1 MKYVGYLT
9 TFIAAVVAAVGLSIF
24 SMGVMAE
31 QQEQQQPAK
40 ESVDQ
45 SSICVAV
52 SDEQALGCPEGGLFL
67 ARLVISENDLQ
78 NPLLLENR
86 VLNTMALFCDTN
98 FEIEH
103 TSTGVLCVLTHERVG
118 MPAEDVNAI
127 EAAEEQ
133 SAAEQPVAE
142 ESVED

>member
-9 TFIAAVVAAVGLSIF
+9 TFVAAVVVAVGLSVF

-52 SDEQALGCPEGGLFL
+52 SDEQALECPEGSLFL

-98 FEIEH
+98 FEIEY

-127 EAAEEQ
+127 EAVEE
-133 SAAEQPVAE
+133 SSVE
-142 ESVED
+142 EDSVED

>member
-9 TFIAAVVAAVGLSIF
+9 TFVAAVVAAVGLSVF

-31 QQEQQQPAK
+31 QQQQPAK

-45 SSICVAV
+45 SSVCVAV
-52 SDEQALGCPEGGLFL
+52 SDEQALECPEGGLFL
-67 ARLVISENDLQ
+67 ARLVVNENDLQ

-98 FEIEH
+98 FEIQH
-103 TSTGVLCVLTHERVG
+103 TSTGVLCVLTLERVG

-127 EAAEEQ
+127 EAVEEE
-133 SAAEQPVAE
+133 SVAE
-142 ESVED
+142 EPVED

>member
-9 TFIAAVVAAVGLSIF
+9 TFVAAVVAAVGLSVF

-31 QQEQQQPAK
+31 QQQQPAK

-45 SSICVAV
+45 SSVCVAV
-52 SDEQALGCPEGGLFL
+52 SDEQALECPEGGLFL
-67 ARLVISENDLQ
+67 ARLVVSENDLQ

-98 FEIEH
+98 FEIQH
-103 TSTGVLCVLTHERVG
+103 TNTGVLCVLTHERVG

-127 EAAEEQ
+127 EAVEEE
-133 SAAEQPVAE
+133 SVAE
-142 ESVED
+142 EPVED

>member
-9 TFIAAVVAAVGLSIF
+9 TFVAAVVAAVGLSVF

-31 QQEQQQPAK
+31 QQQQPAK

-45 SSICVAV
+45 SSVCVAV
-52 SDEQALGCPEGGLFL
+52 SDEQALECPEGGLFL
-67 ARLVISENDLQ
+67 ARLVVSENDLQ

-98 FEIEH
+98 FEIQH
-103 TSTGVLCVLTHERVG
+103 TNTGVLCVLTHERVG

-133 SAAEQPVAE
+133 PVAE

>member
-9 TFIAAVVAAVGLSIF
+9 TFVAAVVAAVGLSVF

-45 SSICVAV
+45 SSVCVAV
-52 SDEQALGCPEGGLFL
+52 SDEQALECPEGGLFL
-67 ARLVISENDLQ
+67 ARLVVSENDLQ

-98 FEIEH
+98 FEIQH
-103 TSTGVLCVLTHERVG
+103 TNTGVLCVLTHERVG

-127 EAAEEQ
+127 EAAEE
-133 SAAEQPVAE
+133 EPVAE